1 MAIDRL
7 TATTHTYAMKASLQ
21 VQIDADLKRQ
31 LKSAA
36 ALQGVE
42 LRDIVERLL
51 REGLAR
57 EREAKSA

>member
-1 MAIDRL
+1 
-7 TATTHTYAMKASLQ
+7 MKASLQ